1 MKYWW
6 FPLITLAVFC
16 ALVKLGWWQLQR
28 ADTKQQLQ
36 QQLQQRAQRTLSWSQ
51 VQATADVAGFGLT
64 VSVQPQALPPLL
76 LDNRTLNGQVG
87 YQWLQPVVVGAE
99 APLLLLD
106 LGFVAAGL
114 SRNQLPALPELPAT
128 LPVSG
133 RLYRPGHN
141 PLSTQAHGEPGAKI
155 RIQAVNFEEIEQMLR
170 QPLLPYLLFVDQPAE
185 IGFIRHWR
193 PISMSPDKHKGY
205 AVQWFGL
212 ATAWLVIVYLLW
224 RRQRPLASLQQAR

>member
-28 ADTKQQLQ
+28 ADTKQRLQ
-36 QQLQQRAQRTLSWSQ
+36 QQLQQRGQQTLSWNQ
-51 VQATADVAGFGLT
+51 LQEGGDVSGFGLA
-64 VSVQPQALPPLL
+64 VSVQPRALPPLL

-87 YQWLQPVVVGAE
+87 YQWLQPVVVADE
-99 APLLLLD
+99 QPLLLLD
-106 LGFVAAGL
+106 LGFVAAG
-114 SRNQLPALPELPAT
+114 SRRDT
-128 LPVSG
+128 LPMLPTLPDSLSVSG

-141 PLSTQAHGEPGAKI
+141 PLSRHSYGEPGDKI
-155 RIQAVNFEEIEQMLR
+155 RIQAVNFEEIGQMLE
-170 QPLLPYLLFVDQPAE
+170 QATLPYLLFVDQPVE
-185 IGFIRHWR
+185 IGFIRQWR

-224 RRQRPLASLQQAR
+224 RRQRPLAPLPQAR